1 MDDFKSLPPLEQ
13 LRLLE
18 EQKDAERRGR
28 GGPLGGNKYDSRDLD
43 EVEERLRRAGLL
55 PL

>member
-28 GGPLGGNKYDSRDLD
+28 GGPLGGNKSRDLD